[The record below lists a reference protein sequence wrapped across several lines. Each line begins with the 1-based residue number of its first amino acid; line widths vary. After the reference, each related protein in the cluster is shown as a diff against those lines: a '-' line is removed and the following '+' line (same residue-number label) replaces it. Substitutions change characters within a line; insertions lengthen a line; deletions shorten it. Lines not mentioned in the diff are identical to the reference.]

1 MGNLGNREEQTGT
14 TASTSRRSGLPA
26 SNSEVP
32 AESSEE
38 QEHSQRRRRPGPMS
52 FDNDP
57 GDENRGT
64 TEFPHSSANLE
75 EVVTPQK
82 TSKQKG
88 KKGSSSSTKKKR
100 KRKRASPKKGS
111 GNDKPDS
118 EEVMSK
124 LMAVKQMY
132 VQNPMLIALSKE
144 GQNSSSP
151 TRWDVSAQ
159 TLLNM
164 TLTFLRHVPERVV
177 SHPKNRGIISR
188 LLDLTSPE
196 AVVSFRS
203 RTIHWS
209 SLMAV
214 HLLHLCPVKLDS
226 GFSQDASKRLAR
238 CAVKGSASSST
249 STPTSVSRVSSPSK
263 RKTSSAKRKR
273 RSKRRSS
280 TATAATRKHL
290 FF

>member
-1 MGNLGNREEQTGT
+1 MILDDSFHKVLFR
-14 TASTSRRSGLPA
+14 
-26 SNSEVP
+26 
-32 AESSEE
+32 
-38 QEHSQRRRRPGPMS
+38 HKSQVL
-52 FDNDP
+52 FI
-57 GDENRGT
+57 
-64 TEFPHSSANLE
+64 F
-75 EVVTPQK
+75 Q
-82 TSKQKG
+82 
-88 KKGSSSSTKKKR
+88 
-100 KRKRASPKKGS
+100 
-111 GNDKPDS
+111 
-118 EEVMSK
+118 
-124 LMAVKQMY
+124 
-132 VQNPMLIALSKE
+132 
-144 GQNSSSP
+144 
-151 TRWDVSAQ
+151 
-159 TLLNM
+159 
-164 TLTFLRHVPERVV
+164 RVV

-238 CAVKGSASSST
+238 CAVKKGSASSST

-263 RKTSSAKRKR
+263 RKNRTSSAKQKR

-280 TATAATRKHL
+280 TATTATRKHL

>member
-1 MGNLGNREEQTGT
+1 MTHFQILFR
-14 TASTSRRSGLPA
+14 
-26 SNSEVP
+26 
-32 AESSEE
+32 
-38 QEHSQRRRRPGPMS
+38 HKSQVFFS
-52 FDNDP
+52 FI
-57 GDENRGT
+57 
-64 TEFPHSSANLE
+64 F
-75 EVVTPQK
+75 Q
-82 TSKQKG
+82 
-88 KKGSSSSTKKKR
+88 
-100 KRKRASPKKGS
+100 
-111 GNDKPDS
+111 
-118 EEVMSK
+118 
-124 LMAVKQMY
+124 
-132 VQNPMLIALSKE
+132 
-144 GQNSSSP
+144 
-151 TRWDVSAQ
+151 
-159 TLLNM
+159 
-164 TLTFLRHVPERVV
+164 RVV

-263 RKTSSAKRKR
+263 RKTSSRKR

>member
-1 MGNLGNREEQTGT
+1 MILDDSFHKVLFR
-14 TASTSRRSGLPA
+14 
-26 SNSEVP
+26 
-32 AESSEE
+32 
-38 QEHSQRRRRPGPMS
+38 HKSQVL
-52 FDNDP
+52 FI
-57 GDENRGT
+57 
-64 TEFPHSSANLE
+64 F
-75 EVVTPQK
+75 Q
-82 TSKQKG
+82 
-88 KKGSSSSTKKKR
+88 
-100 KRKRASPKKGS
+100 
-111 GNDKPDS
+111 
-118 EEVMSK
+118 
-124 LMAVKQMY
+124 
-132 VQNPMLIALSKE
+132 
-144 GQNSSSP
+144 
-151 TRWDVSAQ
+151 
-159 TLLNM
+159 
-164 TLTFLRHVPERVV
+164 RVV

-238 CAVKGSASSST
+238 CAVKKGSASSST

-273 RSKRRSS
+273 RSKKRSS

>member
-1 MGNLGNREEQTGT
+1 MTHFAKFYSGINLKFFF
-14 TASTSRRSGLPA
+14 SL
-26 SNSEVP
+26 
-32 AESSEE
+32 
-38 QEHSQRRRRPGPMS
+38 S
-52 FDNDP
+52 FI
-57 GDENRGT
+57 
-64 TEFPHSSANLE
+64 F
-75 EVVTPQK
+75 Q
-82 TSKQKG
+82 
-88 KKGSSSSTKKKR
+88 
-100 KRKRASPKKGS
+100 
-111 GNDKPDS
+111 
-118 EEVMSK
+118 
-124 LMAVKQMY
+124 
-132 VQNPMLIALSKE
+132 
-144 GQNSSSP
+144 
-151 TRWDVSAQ
+151 
-159 TLLNM
+159 
-164 TLTFLRHVPERVV
+164 RVV

-196 AVVSFRS
+196 AMVSFRS

-238 CAVKGSASSST
+238 CAVKKGSASSST